1 MKCIILAGGR
11 GDRMWPLSRKNYPKQ
26 FIQIKNNHSIFQETI
41 ARNMAFCDEFIIVT
55 NKDYQSIIE
64 NQMKAFRGLTYRCIY
79 EEVGKGTAP
88 AVVLSCLQFPDS
100 ELIFVVAS
108 DQLITG
114 VLYKDNIL
122 EAKALAKAG
131 YMVAFGMDIEEPDPR
146 LDYYRF
152 SGQDIVEFSEKPDA
166 LEAMS
171 YKSAKN
177 YYTNAGMC
185 MFRNG
190 DLRNLI
196 KNREPQL
203 KEACDFAYSYKKNMG
218 NYTYYSKDAMD
229 KVTYCS
235 LEKIIFTNTDK
246 GKVVHCDF
254 DLLDVGGLDDLDKIS
269 EQGAIVSRYSKR
281 GNTAVEPVISNKCK
295 NTTVINRC
303 DDKLVMVNHLKD
315 ILVVNTGDAI
325 YIGEKGKSNDLKEII
340 LDSKDL
346 WDYFNR
352 SELFYRKWGSYEILE
367 ENINSGYEV
376 RKVKIFPGKTIYF
389 HKHNK
394 KNETICIVSG
404 KCKAIVGEET
414 YTLIPGQCV
423 SIEPGVEHQISCISD
438 EMLVFVETS
447 TGVEFVNEDMVAVQS
462 ADLAEGNLGYKYDK
476 FVLLSPAYK
485 DYMWGGKKLIEQFG
499 KSTELTS
506 IAESWE
512 LSAHPDGQS
521 KIASGKHEGLYF
533 DDYLKHIGYDA
544 IGWKYQGMRN
554 FPLLIKFIDADEN
567 LSVQVHPND
576 DYALE
581 HENEYG
587 KSELWY
593 VIDCNENSYIY
604 CGFNRDVTK
613 EEVLEAIENKT
624 IESLLNKIYVKP
636 GETYYIEAGTVHA
649 IGEGCLICE
658 VQQSSNSTYRLF
670 DYDRNDTYGNK
681 RTLEIDKALDV
692 LSYTQYSGNHECK
705 YFNVKVKK
713 CNGKGRVLMS
723 EESFVSIVVIDGEGM
738 IACGDDK
745 LEFSKGNCLFIPKT
759 NSVMELSG
767 EFEYIEVRI

>member
-64 NQMKAFRGLTYRCIY
+64 NQMKAFRGLTYRCIF
-79 EEVGKGTAP
+79 EEEGKGTAP
-88 AVVLSCLQFPDS
+88 AVILSCLQLPDS

-108 DQLITG
+108 DQLISG
-114 VLYKDNIL
+114 EQYKDNIL
-122 EAKALAKAG
+122 EAKALAKEG
-131 YMVAFGMDIEEPDPR
+131 FFVAFGTDIDVPDSR
-146 LDYYRF
+146 FDYYRF
-152 SGQDIVEFSEKPDA
+152 DGQDIVEFSEKPDR

-190 DLRNLI
+190 DLQNLLI
-196 KNREPQL
+196 NNEIELKN
-203 KEACDFAYSYKKNMG
+203 ACEYAYSMKRNMG
-218 NYTYYSKDAMD
+218 NYTYLSKDAMEQV
-229 KVTYCS
+229 KYRT
-235 LEKIIFTNTDK
+235 LEEMLFNNTDK

-254 DLLDVGGLDDLDKIS
+254 ELLDVGGLDDLDRIM

-281 GNTAVEPVISNKCK
+281 GNTSVEPVISNKCS

-303 DDKLVMVNHLKD
+303 DDKIVVVNHLRNV
-315 ILVVNTGDAI
+315 LVVNTGDAV
-325 YIGEKGKSNDLKEII
+325 YIGEKGKSNDLREII
-340 LDSKDL
+340 LESEDL

-352 SELFYRKWGSYEILE
+352 GELYYRKWGSYEVLE
-367 ENINSGYEV
+367 ENPNAGFEV
-376 RKVKIFPGKTIYF
+376 RKVKVFPGKTIYA

-394 KNETICIVSG
+394 KNETISVVAG
-404 KCKAIVGEET
+404 KCKILLGDDLL
-414 YTLIPGQCV
+414 TLEPGKSV
-423 SIEPGVEHQISCISD
+423 TVEAGVEHQISCISD
-438 EMLVFVETS
+438 EQLIFIETS
-447 TGVEFVNEDMVAVQS
+447 TGVEYKNDDMVSVVS
-462 ADLAEGNLGYKYDK
+462 SDVAEGNLGYKYDK
-476 FVLLSPAYK
+476 FVLLAPAYK
-485 DYMWGGKKLIEQFG
+485 DYMWGGDRLKKKYG
-499 KSTELTS
+499 KNAEFDN

-512 LSAHPDGQS
+512 LSAHPDGQC
-521 KIASGKHEGLYF
+521 KIASGKYEGLF
-533 DDYLKHIGYDA
+533 FADYLKHIGDDA

-554 FPLLIKFIDADEN
+554 FPLLIKFIDAGEN
-567 LSVQVHPND
+567 LSIQVHPND

-593 VIDCNENSYIY
+593 VIDCKEDSYIY

-613 EEVLEAIENKT
+613 EEVKAAIENKS

-636 GETYYIEAGTVHA
+636 GESYYIDAGTVHA

-658 VQQSSNSTYRLF
+658 IQQSSNSTYRLY
-670 DYDRNDTYGNK
+670 DYDRNDVYGN
-681 RTLEIDKALDV
+681 RRRLEIEKALDV
-692 LSYTQYSGNHECK
+692 LDYKKYSNSRDCK
-705 YFNVKVKK
+705 YFSVKVKK
-713 CNGKGRVLMS
+713 CNGKGRILMS
-723 EESFVSIVVIDGEGM
+723 EESFAAIAIIKGEGS
-738 IACGDDK
+738 IACGDERMD
-745 LEFSKGNCLFIPKT
+745 FSEGNCLFIPKT
-759 NSVMELSG
+759 DSVMELNG
-767 EFEYIEVRI
+767 DFEFVEVRL